1 MNLIETVV
9 IVEQVLKC
17 FDDYYDLQLL
27 NFDYLMHFDVEID
40 FEFEIVMVIITMV
53 VVDDW
58 KIVMVE
64 LAAYFDWL
72 NVLAKNVE

>member
-1 MNLIETVV
+1 VVVNLIETVV

-53 VVDDW
+53 VVDD
-58 KIVMVE
+58 
-64 LAAYFDWL
+64 
-72 NVLAKNVE
+72 

>member
-1 MNLIETVV
+1 MNLLENVV
-9 IVEQVLKC
+9 IVVQILEY
-17 FDDYYDLQLL
+17 FDDYYDLQRL
-27 NFDYLMHFDVEID
+27 NFDWLMYFDVEID
-40 FEFEIVMVIITMV
+40 FEFEIVMVIIAMV

>member
-1 MNLIETVV
+1 
-9 IVEQVLKC
+9 
-17 FDDYYDLQLL
+17 
-27 NFDYLMHFDVEID
+27 MHFDVEID